1 MDSINRPL
9 ITDFIYMTI
18 LICEHEEIMLTAIE
32 FRMRKA
38 GFKVVRAKNGKEA
51 RERIAEDKPGF
62 IVTDLVLPET
72 DVLSLIDYVR
82 SEKKN
87 DVPII
92 MITDLDH
99 ADEVILEGFKLG
111 ANDFVTKP
119 FKPTELILRIKRI
132 FQDRGI
138 VVEREKIS

>member
-1 MDSINRPL
+1 
-9 ITDFIYMTI
+9 MTI

-38 GFKVVRAKNGKEA
+38 GFKVSRAKNGAEA
-51 RERIAEDKPGF
+51 LERIEEDKPGF
-62 IVTDLVLPET
+62 IVTDLVLPNT
-72 DVLSLIDYVR
+72 DVLELIDTIR
-82 SEKKN
+82 NKQKS

-92 MITDLDH
+92 MITDLDN
-99 ADEVILEGFKLG
+99 ASEIILEGFKLG

-119 FKPTELILRIKRI
+119 FKPSELIIRIKRV

>member
-1 MDSINRPL
+1 
-9 ITDFIYMTI
+9 MTI

-51 RERIAEDKPGF
+51 EERIAADKPGF
-62 IVTDLVLPET
+62 IVTDLVLPNT
-72 DVLSLIDYVR
+72 DVLGLINTVR
-82 SEKKN
+82 SKQKS

>member
-1 MDSINRPL
+1 
-9 ITDFIYMTI
+9 MTI

-51 RERIAEDKPGF
+51 EERIAEDKPGF
-62 IVTDLVLPET
+62 IVTDLVLPNT
-72 DVLSLIDYVR
+72 DVLELINTVR
-82 SEKKN
+82 NKQKS

-138 VVEREKIS
+138 IVEREKIS

>member
-1 MDSINRPL
+1 
-9 ITDFIYMTI
+9 MTI

-38 GFKVVRAKNGKEA
+38 GFKVSRAKNGEEA
-51 RERIAEDKPGF
+51 LVRIAEDKPGF
-62 IVTDLVLPET
+62 IVTDLILPNT
-72 DVLSLIDYVR
+72 DVLGLINEVR
-82 SEKKN
+82 AVQKS

-99 ADEVILEGFKLG
+99 ADEAILQGFKLG

>member
-1 MDSINRPL
+1 
-9 ITDFIYMTI
+9 MTI

-38 GFKVVRAKNGKEA
+38 GFKVCRAKNGEEA
-51 RERIAEDKPGF
+51 KAKIAEENPGF
-62 IVTDLVLPET
+62 IVTDLVLPKT
-72 DVLSLIDYVR
+72 DVLELIHYVR
-82 SEKKN
+82 TEKKS

-99 ADEVILEGFKLG
+99 ADEMILEGFKLG

-119 FKPTELILRIKRI
+119 FKPAELVLRIKRI

-138 VVEREKIS
+138 VVEREKIT

>member
-1 MDSINRPL
+1 
-9 ITDFIYMTI
+9 MTI

-38 GFKVVRAKNGKEA
+38 GFKVSRAKNGAEA
-51 RERIAEDKPGF
+51 LVRIAEDKPGF

-72 DVLSLIDYVR
+72 DVLGLINEVR
-82 SEKKN
+82 AVQNS

-99 ADEVILEGFKLG
+99 ADEAILEGFKLG

>member
-1 MDSINRPL
+1 
-9 ITDFIYMTI
+9 MTI

-51 RERIAEDKPGF
+51 EEKIVEEKPGF
-62 IVTDLVLPET
+62 IVTDLVLPNT
-72 DVLSLIDYVR
+72 DVLSLINDVR
-82 SEKKN
+82 TKHKS

-99 ADEVILEGFKLG
+99 EDEVILEGFKLG

-138 VVEREKIS
+138 VVQREKIA

>member
-1 MDSINRPL
+1 
-9 ITDFIYMTI
+9 
-18 LICEHEEIMLTAIE
+18 
-32 FRMRKA
+32 MRKA

-51 RERIAEDKPGF
+51 KERIAEDKPGF

-82 SEKKN
+82 SEQKSE
-87 DVPII
+87 VPII

-119 FKPTELILRIKRI
+119 ELSVFFKIEALLLK
-132 FQDRGI
+132 
-138 VVEREKIS
+138 EKKFLKI

>member
-1 MDSINRPL
+1 
-9 ITDFIYMTI
+9 MTI

-38 GFKVVRAKNGKEA
+38 GFKVSRAKNGAEA
-51 RERIAEDKPGF
+51 LVRIAEDKPGF

-72 DVLSLIDYVR
+72 DVLGLINEVR
-82 SEKKN
+82 DVQKS

-99 ADEVILEGFKLG
+99 ADEAILEGFKLG

>member
-1 MDSINRPL
+1 
-9 ITDFIYMTI
+9 MTI

-51 RERIAEDKPGF
+51 EERIAEDKPGF
-62 IVTDLVLPET
+62 IVTDLVLPNT
-72 DVLSLIDYVR
+72 DVLGLIDMVR
-82 SEKKN
+82 SKQKS

-138 VVEREKIS
+138 IVEREKIS

>member
-1 MDSINRPL
+1 
-9 ITDFIYMTI
+9 MTI

-38 GFKVVRAKNGKEA
+38 GFKVSRAKNGEEA
-51 RERIAEDKPGF
+51 LIRIAEDKPGF
-62 IVTDLVLPET
+62 IVTDLVLPDT
-72 DVLSLIDYVR
+72 DVLGLINEVR
-82 SEKKN
+82 DVQKS

-99 ADEVILEGFKLG
+99 ADEAILEGFKLG

>member
-1 MDSINRPL
+1 
-9 ITDFIYMTI
+9 MTI

-51 RERIAEDKPGF
+51 RERIAEDQPGF
-62 IVTDLVLPET
+62 IVTDLVLPKT
-72 DVLSLIDYVR
+72 DVLGLINYVR
-82 SEKKN
+82 NEQKS

-92 MITDLDH
+92 MITDLDQ
-99 ADEVILEGFKLG
+99 ADEMILEGFKLG

>member
-1 MDSINRPL
+1 
-9 ITDFIYMTI
+9 MTI

-32 FRMRKA
+32 YRIRKA
-38 GFKVVRAKNGKEA
+38 GFKVVRAKNGQEA
-51 RERIAEDKPGF
+51 KERIEKEKQGF
-62 IVTDLVLPET
+62 IVTDLVLPKT
-72 DVLSLIDYVR
+72 DVLGMIDYVR
-82 SEKKN
+82 SEKKS

-119 FKPTELILRIKRI
+119 FKPTDLYAKIMSMLV
-132 FQDRGI
+132 G
-138 VVEREKIS
+138 VEA

>member
-1 MDSINRPL
+1 
-9 ITDFIYMTI
+9 MTI

-51 RERIAEDKPGF
+51 KERIEEDKPGF

-82 SEKKN
+82 SEKKS

-138 VVEREKIS
+138 IVEREKIS

>member
-1 MDSINRPL
+1 
-9 ITDFIYMTI
+9 MTI

-38 GFKVVRAKNGKEA
+38 GFKVSRAKNGAEA
-51 RERIAEDKPGF
+51 LVRIEEDKPGF
-62 IVTDLVLPET
+62 IVTDLVLPNT
-72 DVLSLIDYVR
+72 DVLELIDTIR
-82 SEKKN
+82 NKQKS

-92 MITDLDH
+92 MITDLDN
-99 ADEVILEGFKLG
+99 AEEVILEGFKLG
-111 ANDFVTKP
+111 ADDFVTKP
-119 FKPTELILRIKRI
+119 FKPSELIIRIKRI

>member
-1 MDSINRPL
+1 
-9 ITDFIYMTI
+9 MTI

-51 RERIAEDKPGF
+51 IKRIAEDKPGF
-62 IVTDLVLPET
+62 IVTDLVLPNT
-72 DVLSLIDYVR
+72 DVLNLINLVR
-82 SEKKN
+82 NKQKN
-87 DVPII
+87 NVPII

-138 VVEREKIS
+138 IVEREKIS

>member
-1 MDSINRPL
+1 
-9 ITDFIYMTI
+9 MTI

-62 IVTDLVLPET
+62 IVTDLVLPKT
-72 DVLSLIDYVR
+72 DVLGLIDYVR
-82 SEKKN
+82 SEQKSE
-87 DVPII
+87 VPII

-138 VVEREKIS
+138 IVEREKIT

>member
-1 MDSINRPL
+1 
-9 ITDFIYMTI
+9 MTI

-51 RERIAEDKPGF
+51 KERIAEDKPGF
-62 IVTDLVLPET
+62 IVTDLVLPNT
-72 DVLSLIDYVR
+72 DVLALIDTVR
-82 SEKKN
+82 SKQKS

>member
-1 MDSINRPL
+1 
-9 ITDFIYMTI
+9 MTI

-51 RERIAEDKPGF
+51 KERIAEDKPGF

-138 VVEREKIS
+138 IVEREKIS

>member
-1 MDSINRPL
+1 
-9 ITDFIYMTI
+9 
-18 LICEHEEIMLTAIE
+18 
-32 FRMRKA
+32 
-38 GFKVVRAKNGKEA
+38 
-51 RERIAEDKPGF
+51 
-62 IVTDLVLPET
+62 
-72 DVLSLIDYVR
+72 
-82 SEKKN
+82 
-87 DVPII
+87 

-138 VVEREKIS
+138 IVEREKIT

>member
-1 MDSINRPL
+1 
-9 ITDFIYMTI
+9 MTI

-38 GFKVVRAKNGKEA
+38 GFKVVRAKNGDEA
-51 RERIAEDKPGF
+51 MVKIAEEKPGF
-62 IVTDLVLPET
+62 IVTDLVLPKT
-72 DVLSLIDYVR
+72 DVLGLINEVR
-82 SEKKN
+82 NEQKS

-99 ADEVILEGFKLG
+99 ADETILKGFSLG

-119 FKPTELILRIKRI
+119 FKPTELVLRIKRI

>member
-1 MDSINRPL
+1 
-9 ITDFIYMTI
+9 MTI

-38 GFKVVRAKNGKEA
+38 GFKVSRAKNGKEA
-51 RERIAEDKPGF
+51 LVRIAEDKPGF
-62 IVTDLVLPET
+62 IVTDLVLPNT
-72 DVLSLIDYVR
+72 DVLGLINEVR
-82 SEKKN
+82 DVQKS

>member
-1 MDSINRPL
+1 
-9 ITDFIYMTI
+9 MTI

-38 GFKVVRAKNGKEA
+38 GFKVVRAKNGDEA
-51 RERIAEDKPGF
+51 MAQIAEEKPGF

-72 DVLSLIDYVR
+72 DVLGLINEVR
-82 SEKKN
+82 NEQKS

-99 ADEVILEGFKLG
+99 ADETILKGFDLG

-119 FKPTELILRIKRI
+119 FKPTELVLRIKRI

>member
-1 MDSINRPL
+1 
-9 ITDFIYMTI
+9 MTI

-62 IVTDLVLPET
+62 IVTDLVLPKT
-72 DVLSLIDYVR
+72 DVLALIDEVR
-82 SEKKN
+82 NKQNSE
-87 DVPII
+87 VPII

>member
-1 MDSINRPL
+1 
-9 ITDFIYMTI
+9 MTI

-51 RERIAEDKPGF
+51 KERIAEDKPGF

-82 SEKKN
+82 SEQKSE
-87 DVPII
+87 VPII

-138 VVEREKIS
+138 IVEREKIS

>member
-1 MDSINRPL
+1 
-9 ITDFIYMTI
+9 MTI

-38 GFKVVRAKNGKEA
+38 GFKVSRAKNGKEA
-51 RERIAEDKPGF
+51 LERIAEDQPGF

-72 DVLSLIDYVR
+72 DVLELINEVR
-82 SEKKN
+82 NVQKS

>member
-1 MDSINRPL
+1 
-9 ITDFIYMTI
+9 MTI

-51 RERIAEDKPGF
+51 EEKIVEEKPGF
-62 IVTDLVLPET
+62 IVTDLVLPNT
-72 DVLSLIDYVR
+72 DVLSLINDVR
-82 SEKKN
+82 TKHKS

-138 VVEREKIS
+138 VVQREKIA

>member
-1 MDSINRPL
+1 
-9 ITDFIYMTI
+9 MTI

-51 RERIAEDKPGF
+51 AERIAEDKPGF
-62 IVTDLVLPET
+62 IVTDLVLPNT
-72 DVLSLIDYVR
+72 DVLGLINTVR
-82 SEKKN
+82 NKQKS

-138 VVEREKIS
+138 IVEREKIT